1 MEEKSW
7 SESDVDNFKYN
18 KDRKI
23 EFLQKLRMPY
33 YKPVIVYVKN
43 KSIPDLKKTLYVVHS
58 YIDLDS
64 FLEIVMNYLTEE
76 RQDIK
81 YCFIPEM
88 EEDINCLVGDLLR
101 DELYEEFR
109 NPGDGLLYL
118 ILDENK
124 N

>member
-7 SESDVDNFKYN
+7 SESDVDNFKFN

-33 YKPVIVYVKN
+33 YKPVIVYVRNKN
-43 KSIPDLKKTLYVVHS
+43 IPDIKKTLYVVQS
-58 YIDLDS
+58 YSDLDS
-64 FLEIVMNYLTEE
+64 FLEIVTNYLTED
-76 RQDIK
+76 RKDIK

-88 EEDINCLVGDLLR
+88 EDDCCLLGDLLI
-101 DELYEEFR
+101 DELYEDFR